1 MKVLALL
8 PDGVEKPSGGV
19 GEQFRELYN
28 QLKNDVEYYVC
39 SYPEQN
45 SLPHYNPV
53 LNPTPANQHASLTT
67 IIGQTMYYHMAL
79 DFRTEFDI
87 IHAFDWSTFYA
98 GCLCSWHFKK
108 PLVSTMQLSLKLLN
122 QEANITYCGDINT
135 IDGYWVNQS
144 QVFFEEMGLFYSN
157 KVIHV
162 SDYYANLMPQDNSTI
177 IHNGID
183 LNAWKPQK
191 PYDLPGRNKLKF
203 CYIGRASPMKGL
215 QTIIDCNIPD
225 DVDFYF
231 VVSPINAEEPWLGKV
246 KEKCNNRNIFFING
260 LYGQDKINFLFS
272 MDGVV
277 MPSVHEPFG
286 IVALE
291 ALISE
296 NMFITTASGGIKE
309 IVEGVEYFHITNPSS
324 LRSAFKKIQKLTPEE
339 RQSIVQQGVNRA
351 QQFSWDVQAQKLLQV
366 YKEVKDQPYN
376 ENMVLTEFYKQFYP
390 SRITN
395 NEQVQ

>member
-1 MKVLALL
+1 
-8 PDGVEKPSGGV
+8 
-19 GEQFRELYN
+19 
-28 QLKNDVEYYVC
+28 
-39 SYPEQN
+39 
-45 SLPHYNPV
+45 
-53 LNPTPANQHASLTT
+53 
-67 IIGQTMYYHMAL
+67 MAL

-135 IDGYWVNQS
+135 VDGYWVNQV

-162 SDYYANLMPQDNSTI
+162 SDYYAKLMPQDNSTI

-225 DVDFYF
+225 DIDFYF
-231 VVSPINAEEPWLGKV
+231 VVSPINAEEPWLSKV

-260 LYGQDKINFLFS
+260 LYGQDKIDFLFS

-351 QQFSWDVQAQKLLQV
+351 RQFSWDVQAQKLLQV
-366 YKEVKDQPYN
+366 YKEVINEPYK
-376 ENMVLTEFYKQFYP
+376 ENMVLEEFYKQFYP
-390 SRITN
+390 SR
-395 NEQVQ
+395 VQ

>member
-1 MKVLALL
+1 MKVLALI
-8 PDGVEKPSGGV
+8 PDGIEKPSGGM

-28 QLKNDVEYYVC
+28 HLEGEVEYYVC
-39 SYPEQN
+39 AYPEEN
-45 SLPHYNPV
+45 NLKHYNPV
-53 LNPTPANQHASLTT
+53 LNPIPACEHSPLTT
-67 IIGQTMYYHMAL
+67 ILGQSMYYHMAL
-79 DFRTEFDI
+79 DFKTEFDI

-108 PLVSTMQLSLKLLN
+108 PLITTMQLSMKLLN
-122 QEANITYCGDINT
+122 EEAGITFCGDINT
-135 IDGYWVNQS
+135 VDGFWINQV
-144 QVFFEEMGLFYSN
+144 QVFLEQMGFYYSN

-162 SDYYANLMPQDNSTI
+162 SDYYAKLMPHDNYDI
-177 IHNGID
+177 IHNGISLD
-183 LNAWKPQK
+183 KWKSEK
-191 PYDLPGRNKLKF
+191 PYNLQGKNKLKF

-231 VVSPINAEEPWLGKV
+231 VISPLNAEEPWLSRV

-260 LYGQDKINFLFS
+260 LYGQDKVDFLFS

-296 NMFITTASGGIKE
+296 NLFLTTASGGIKE
-309 IVEGVEYFHITNPSS
+309 IVEGVEYFPINNPSS
-324 LRSAFKKIQKLTPEE
+324 LRSAMKKIQKMTLEE
-339 RQSIVQQGVNRA
+339 RQKIVEQGVNRA
-351 QQFSWDVQAQKLLQV
+351 RQFSWKDQAQKLLKV
-366 YKEVKDQPYN
+366 YKEIEGQPYK
-376 ENMVLTEFYKQFYP
+376 ENIVLEEYYKLYYP
-390 SRITN
+390 SKIFK
-395 NEQVQ
+395 